1 MDILFLGGDKRY
13 KFIMDDLSKN
23 HSVYQ
28 IGFKAP
34 CKEVH
39 AINLE
44 DLSLSK
50 FDVVLLPISGIN
62 DNFEIKTEKRKFEAF
77 WRYI

>member
-28 IGFKAP
+28 IGFKDT

-39 AINLE
+39 TISLD
-44 DLSLSK
+44 DLSLTK
-50 FDVVLLPISGIN
+50 FDVVLFPISGIN
-62 DNFEIKTEKRKFEAF
+62 DNFEIKTECREFTTF
-77 WRYI
+77 

>member
-28 IGFKAP
+28 IGFKGVSN
-34 CKEVH
+34 EVH
-39 AINLE
+39 SVNL
-44 DLSLSK
+44 DNLSLSK
-50 FDVVLLPISGIN
+50 FDVVLFPISGIN
-62 DNFEIKTEKRKFEAF
+62 DNFEIKTELRKFEAF